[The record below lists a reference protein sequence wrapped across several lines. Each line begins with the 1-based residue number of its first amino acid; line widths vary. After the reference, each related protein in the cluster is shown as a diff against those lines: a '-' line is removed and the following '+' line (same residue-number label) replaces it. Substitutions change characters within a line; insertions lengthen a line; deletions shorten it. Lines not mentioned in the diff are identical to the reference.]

1 MWIIRQVIL
10 FYLFSSSTYSNFSN
24 LSVEENGRTGRLNS
38 TGASV
43 NSDVVHLEAA
53 RSVRA
58 RMDGNVVLPER
69 DIELNVG
76 AVGDDSMS
84 SNDSVDNMLNLL
96 APADSS
102 VNDSILESDVNRK
115 EDRE

>member
-1 MWIIRQVIL
+1 MNNTTDYFICLAVRHIQI
-10 FYLFSSSTYSNFSN
+10 S
-24 LSVEENGRTGRLNS
+24 RTCPSKKTAVLADW
-38 TGASV
+38 T
-43 NSDVVHLEAA
+43 AA